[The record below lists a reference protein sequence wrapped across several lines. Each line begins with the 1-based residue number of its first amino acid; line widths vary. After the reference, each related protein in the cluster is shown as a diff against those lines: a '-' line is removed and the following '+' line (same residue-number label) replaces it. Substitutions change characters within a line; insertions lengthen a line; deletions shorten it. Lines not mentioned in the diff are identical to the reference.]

1 MPAALPAGESYTDFI
16 RGLRARRSVVLLRKS
31 RHFYARRHLRIGL
44 CLTTALFLG
53 LGVTSA
59 ARAQATT
66 QAQPQNLV
74 VSPVRPKSPLL
85 QGLPQ
90 FNALPETTHN
100 PTRNQAPSAIH
111 TGDWGVFNRDG
122 GSPAGF
128 GPVSRYG
135 TIRASEDWSYL
146 LDPAVSPA
154 SSPASSNDIFDPL
167 KFIPLNQSK
176 SVYLTLSLDERLKNW
191 FETRPFLGTQ
201 APSDSGRM
209 TVRGIYGAD
218 LHLGPYFRVYGELV
232 NGDGGGWAAY
242 GYNATYR
249 TRLDVQQL
257 FAELRLPLLG
267 AKTGLMFGRQEFLD
281 APNYVLYA
289 RETPN
294 VPLSWNGVRGYAVWP
309 RIRVDLFDFTQTN
322 NTPPRLFGDTE
333 NYNARLFGAYESWAP
348 PDFNFFHA
356 PGHVFLDFFYLGYEF
371 GGTAA
376 AIATAKST
384 AAGSTL
390 RDNYGTRFWG
400 KAGPI
405 EFSLGGI
412 YQGGEFRYA
421 KSTRTRD
428 VGAYSINTLVGYRL
442 AGVFS
447 QPLIAL
453 QSDLYSG
460 GNANKT
466 TGSEGTYVAPYNPAT
481 NYLDTTTY
489 LTASNLIDTGPVVE
503 LSPTLAT
510 LIRVKVPFFWRDSTN
525 DAVYGTN
532 RIYAYRGNFSGGYV
546 GTTPQATVAFR
557 INRHLSWTNDIA
569 RFFASRQLSKA
580 GASDGTYYLST
591 IQFRF

>member
-1 MPAALPAGESYTDFI
+1 MS
-16 RGLRARRSVVLLRKS
+16 LRNPLR
-31 RHFYARRHLRIGL
+31 LGL
-44 CLTTALFLG
+44 CLTTALCLG
-53 LGVTSA
+53 TSVAPA
-59 ARAQATT
+59 AHGQTPAPVQT
-66 QAQPQNLV
+66 QAPVQDMT
-74 VSPVRPKSPLL
+74 VSPTHPKSPLL

-90 FNALPETTHN
+90 FNALPETTHT
-100 PTRNQAPSAIH
+100 PTRKQAPSAIH

-128 GPVSRYG
+128 GPVTRYG

-146 LDPAVSPA
+146 RNPALS
-154 SSPASSNDIFDPL
+154 DDFFDPL

-176 SVYLTLSLDERLKNW
+176 SIYLTLSADERLKNW
-191 FETRPFLGTQ
+191 FETRPFLGAQ
-201 APSDSGRM
+201 KPDDSGRM

-218 LHLGPYFRVYGELV
+218 LHLGPNFRVYGELV
-232 NGDGGGWAAY
+232 NGDGGGWGAY

-257 FAELRLPLLG
+257 FAEVKLPLFG
-267 AKTGLMFGRQEFLD
+267 AKTGLMVGRQEFLD
-281 APNYVLYA
+281 APNYAIYA
-289 RETPN
+289 RETPD

-309 RIRVDLFDFTQTN
+309 RVRVDLFDFTQTN
-322 NTPPRLFGDTE
+322 TTPQQLFRDNE

-348 PDFNFFHA
+348 PDFTFLHA

-371 GGTAA
+371 GGTPA

-390 RDNYGTRFWG
+390 RDNYGTRLWG

-428 VGAYSINTLVGYRL
+428 VDAYSVNTLVGYRL
-442 AGVFS
+442 AGVFA

-453 QSDLYSG
+453 QSDVYSG
-460 GNANKT
+460 GNQNKT
-466 TGSEGTYVAPYNPAT
+466 TGSEGTYVAPYSPST

-489 LTASNLIDTGPVVE
+489 LAPSNLIDTGPVLE
-503 LSPTLAT
+503 FSPTRAS
-510 LIRVKVPFFWRDSTN
+510 LIRVKVPFFWRDSTD
-525 DAVYGTN
+525 DAIYGSGRT
-532 RIYAYRGNFSGGYV
+532 YAYRGNFSGGYV
-546 GTTPQATVAFR
+546 GTTPQATIALR
-557 INRHLSWTNDIA
+557 LTRHLTWTNDIA
-569 RFFASRQLSKA
+569 RFFASHGLQKA